1 MMRSTLADYAYFIVA
16 CLTNDN
22 EYVRGII
29 KGDDNEG
36 YVIEGSG
43 RKVTLPRGASDAAIA
58 PRHFERSNR
67 SPDAREDASQ
77 NRVGS
82 N

>member
-1 MMRSTLADYAYFIVA
+1 MRRSTLADHAYFIVA

-43 RKVTLPRGASDAAIA
+43 QTVTLSRGASDAAIA
-58 PRHFERSNR
+58 PCHFERSN
-67 SPDAREDASQ
+67 
-77 NRVGS
+77 
-82 N
+82 